1 LAKAGAYAVREAPV
15 LCHNHLADLPGRPLP
30 RFRPQRRYL
39 LILNRGD
46 GTGLLT
52 WGPVSWHVPL
62 AFWIKD
68 RRRKKRQVPFS
79 LCGNCPPICS
89 RRA

>member
-1 LAKAGAYAVREAPV
+1 LTKAGVDAVREAPV
-15 LCHNHLADLPGRPLP
+15 LCQNLLAALPGRPLP
-30 RFRPQRRYL
+30 RFRPQRRDL

-52 WGPVSWHVPL
+52 WGPFSWHGPV

-68 RRRKKRQVPFS
+68 R
-79 LCGNCPPICS
+79 ID
-89 RRA
+89 RAFLRAFQMP